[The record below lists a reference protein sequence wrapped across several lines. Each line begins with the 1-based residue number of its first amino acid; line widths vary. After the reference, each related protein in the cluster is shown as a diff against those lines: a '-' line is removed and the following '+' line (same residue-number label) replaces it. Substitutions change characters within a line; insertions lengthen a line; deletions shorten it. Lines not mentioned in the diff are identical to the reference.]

1 MACIWQDFSVE
12 LWAKGGE
19 SMPTSNDLWKK
30 ENTRFYGIR
39 VSNKSGI
46 PDALERAKSDG
57 KTVNGYFV
65 EAVKKQLIEDG
76 YLSDNSV
83 YSGPHGRI
91 VK

>member
-1 MACIWQDFSVE
+1 MAYN
-12 LWAKGGE
+12 A
-19 SMPTSNDLWKK
+19 SMEVANVSTEEWRKD
-30 ENTRFYGIR
+30 NTKIYSIR

-57 KTVNGYFV
+57 KTINGYFI
-65 EAVKKQLIEDG
+65 ESVKRQLIEDG

-91 VK
+91 VKPE